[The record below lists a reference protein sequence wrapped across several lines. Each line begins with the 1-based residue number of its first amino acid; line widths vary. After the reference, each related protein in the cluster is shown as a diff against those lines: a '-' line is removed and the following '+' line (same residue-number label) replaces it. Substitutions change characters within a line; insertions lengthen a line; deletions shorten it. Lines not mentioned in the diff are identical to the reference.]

1 MVIPRPDN
9 GILKR
14 VYSNIVNAKD
24 FVGIEFPDR
33 ILRRLYTYG
42 SLENTEEGFRFEVKN
57 RLRDAEL
64 TRVLSVEVDGTEYDN
79 DGIVLS
85 FGDDE
90 VRADGLTDS
99 ERIDFPVG
107 RTVTVYIEGEELSY
121 GDHDVRL
128 NFETDPFGELDLRVT
143 DTLSEED
150 DEFVGIPRR
159 EGDENFSEEAIRER
173 HEFIEETTDAEL
185 EHVSGYSIEPDET
198 EGNIENFVGVAQVP
212 VGVAGPLKINGE
224 HAQGEFPIPLAT
236 TEGTLVASYSRGM
249 KAINMSGGA
258 ECTVMEDRM
267 NRAPAFVFDSAREG
281 REFRD
286 WVFEHYDDVR
296 REAEETSS
304 VAELESIEP
313 YTTSRFVYLR
323 FNFTTG
329 DAAGQNMVGK
339 ATFAGCNWIL
349 ENYPGHVD
357 NFYLEGN
364 MATDKKA
371 SQVNTLRTRGKTVTA
386 EAVVDRKVVTRHL
399 GAEPESLVRHG
410 DVGTMGAYM
419 AGANNNGAHPANGI
433 AAMFVA
439 CGQDEANVA
448 ESSAGMV
455 HSEITDS
462 DDLYVSVT
470 VPSLIV
476 ATHGGGT
483 SLPTQRE
490 CLKML
495 GCHGTGKVDKFAEIV
510 AGVVLAG
517 ELSLASAISASD
529 WVTSHEAL
537 GRNR

>member
-14 VYSNIVNAKD
+14 VYSNIVSAKD
-24 FVGIEFPDR
+24 FVGIDFPDR
-33 ILRRLYTYG
+33 VLRRLYTYG
-42 SLENTEEGFRFEVKN
+42 SLENTEDGFSFEVKN

-64 TRVLSVEVDGTEYDN
+64 TNAESVGVDGTEYDIE
-79 DGIVLS
+79 GVVLE
-85 FGDDE
+85 FGDEEARADE
-90 VRADGLTDS
+90 VSDTN
-99 ERIDFPVG
+99 RIEFPVG
-107 RTVTVYIEGEELSY
+107 RTVTVRVEGDELEY
-121 GDHDVRL
+121 GDHDIRL
-128 NFETDPFGELDLRVT
+128 EFGTEPFGELDLRVT
-143 DTLSEED
+143 DTLSEEE
-150 DEFVGIPRR
+150 DERLGIPRK
-159 EGDENFSEEAIRER
+159 EGDQNFSEEAIEER
-173 HEFIEETTDAEL
+173 HEFLKETADVEL
-185 EHVSGYSIEPDET
+185 EHVSGYSIDPAEA

-212 VGVAGPLKINGE
+212 IGVAGPLKVNGE
-224 HAQGEFPIPLAT
+224 HAKGEFPIPLAT

-267 NRAPAFVFDSAREG
+267 NRAPAFVFNSAREA

-286 WVFEHYDDVR
+286 WVFDNYDDVR

-313 YTTSRFVYLR
+313 YTSSRFLYLR

-349 ENYPGHVD
+349 ENYPGHVE

-371 SQVNTLRTRGKTVTA
+371 SQLNSLRTRGKTVTA
-386 EAVVDRKVVTRHL
+386 EAVIDRRVMTRHL
-399 GAEPESLVRHG
+399 GAEPESLAHHG

-419 AGANNNGAHPANGI
+419 AGANTNGAHPANGI

-448 ESSAGMV
+448 ESSAAFV
-455 HSEITDS
+455 HSELTES

-476 ATHGGGT
+476 ATYGGGT
-483 SLPTQRE
+483 GLPTQQE
-490 CLKML
+490 CLSML
-495 GCHGTGKVDKFAEIV
+495 GCDGSGNVMKFAEIV

>member
-14 VYSNIVNAKD
+14 VYSNLVNAKD

-42 SLENTEEGFRFEVKN
+42 SLENVEDGVKFEVKN
-57 RLRDAEL
+57 RLRDAKL
-64 TRVLSVEVDGTEYDN
+64 TSVEYVEINNERYDR
-79 DGIVLS
+79 VRLS
-85 FGDDE
+85 LGEDARYSDE
-90 VRADGLTDS
+90 IS
-99 ERIDFPVG
+99 EEDPVDFPVG
-107 RTVTVYIEGEELSY
+107 RTVTAYVEREPLDY
-121 GDHDVRL
+121 GDHDIRIKFKT
-128 NFETDPFGELDLRVT
+128 NPFGKLDLQVT
-143 DTLSEED
+143 DSLSEE
-150 DEFVGIPRR
+150 EEELTGVPRM
-159 EGDENFSEEAIRER
+159 EGDENFSEEAIKER
-173 HEFIEETTDAEL
+173 QDFLEEISNTEL
-185 EHVSGYSIEPDET
+185 EHVPQYSIDPAET
-198 EGNIENFVGVAQVP
+198 EGNIENFVGAAQIP
-212 VGVAGPLKINGE
+212 LGIAGPLKINGE

-236 TEGTLVASYSRGM
+236 TEGTLVASYNRGM

-258 ECTVMEDRM
+258 ECTVVQDRM
-267 NRAPAFVFDSAREG
+267 NRAPAFVFDSAREA

-286 WVFEHYDDVR
+286 WVFKNYDNVR
-296 REAEETSS
+296 EAAEETSS

-313 YTTSRFVYLR
+313 YMMSRFLYLR
-323 FNFTTG
+323 FNFRTG

-339 ATFAGCNWIL
+339 ATFAGCNWLL
-349 ENYPGHVD
+349 ENFPGYVE

-371 SQVNTLRTRGKTVTA
+371 SQINSLRTRGKTVTA
-386 EAVVDRKVVTRHL
+386 ESVIDRKVVVRHL
-399 GAEPESLVRHG
+399 GAEPESLAHHG

-419 AGANNNGAHPANGI
+419 AGANSNGAHAANGI

-448 ESSAGMV
+448 ESSASFV
-455 HSEITDS
+455 HTEVTES
-462 DDLYVSVT
+462 DDLYVSIT
-470 VPSLIV
+470 IPSLIV
-476 ATHGGGT
+476 ATYGGGT
-483 SLPTQRE
+483 NLPTQRE

-495 GCHGTGKVDKFAEIV
+495 NCHGTGNVKKFAEVV
-510 AGVVLAG
+510 AGVCLAG

>member
-14 VYSNIVNAKD
+14 VYSNLVSAKD
-24 FVGIEFPDR
+24 FVGIDFPDR

-42 SLENTEEGFRFEVKN
+42 SLENVDDGVKFEVKN
-57 RLRDAEL
+57 RLRDAKL
-64 TRVLSVEVDGTEYDN
+64 TSVEYVEINNERYEE
-79 DGIVLS
+79 VRLS
-85 FGDDE
+85 LGDDT
-90 VRADGLTDS
+90 RYSDKIS
-99 ERIDFPVG
+99 EDDPIEFPVG
-107 RTVTVYIEGEELSY
+107 RTVTAFVEREPLEY
-121 GDHDVRL
+121 GDHDIRIK
-128 NFETDPFGELDLRVT
+128 FETKPFGKLDLKVS
-143 DTLSEED
+143 DSLSEE
-150 DEFVGIPRR
+150 EEELTGIPRR
-159 EGDENFSEEAIRER
+159 EGDENYSEDAIKER
-173 HEFIEETTDAEL
+173 HDFLEEVSNAEL
-185 EHVSGYSIEPDET
+185 EHVPQYSIDPLET

-212 VGVAGPLKINGE
+212 LGIAGPLKINGE

-236 TEGTLVASYSRGM
+236 SEGTLVASYNRGM

-258 ECTVMEDRM
+258 ECTVVEDRM
-267 NRAPAFVFDSAREG
+267 NRAPAFVFDSAREA

-286 WVFEHYDDVR
+286 WFFRNYEHIK
-296 REAEETSS
+296 EAAEETSS

-313 YTTSRFVYLR
+313 YMVSRFLYLR
-323 FNFTTG
+323 FNFRTG

-339 ATFAGCNWIL
+339 ATFAGCNWVL
-349 ENYPGHVD
+349 ENYPGYVE

-371 SQVNTLRTRGKTVTA
+371 SQINTLRTRGKRVTA
-386 EAVVDRKVVTRHL
+386 EAVIDRKVVIRHL
-399 GAEPESLVRHG
+399 GAEPESLAHHG

-419 AGANNNGAHPANGI
+419 AGANSNGAHAANGI

-448 ESSAGMV
+448 ESSASLV
-455 HSEITDS
+455 HTEVTES
-462 DDLYVSVT
+462 DDLYVSIT
-470 VPSLIV
+470 IPSLIV
-476 ATHGGGT
+476 ATYGGGT
-483 SLPTQRE
+483 NLPTQRE

-495 GCHGTGKVDKFAEIV
+495 NCHGQGNVNKFAEIV
-510 AGVVLAG
+510 AGVCLAG

>member
-14 VYSNIVNAKD
+14 VYSNLVNAKD
-24 FVGIEFPDR
+24 LVGIEFPDR

-42 SLENTEEGFRFEVKN
+42 SLENVENGVKFEVKN
-57 RLRDAEL
+57 RLRDAKL
-64 TRVLSVEVDGTEYDN
+64 TSVEYVE
-79 DGIVLS
+79 I
-85 FGDDE
+85 DDE
-90 VRADGLTDS
+90 RYDRVRLSLGEDARYSDEIS
-99 ERIDFPVG
+99 EEDPIEFPVG
-107 RTVTVYIEGEELSY
+107 RTVTTFVERDHLDY
-121 GDHDVRL
+121 GDHDIRVKFKTR
-128 NFETDPFGELDLRVT
+128 PFGKLDLQVT
-143 DTLSEED
+143 DSLSEE
-150 DEFVGIPRR
+150 EEELTGIPRR
-159 EGDENFSEEAIRER
+159 EGDENFSEEAIHER
-173 HEFIEETTDAEL
+173 HEFLEDVSNAEL
-185 EHVSGYSIEPDET
+185 EHVPQYSIDPAET

-212 VGVAGPLKINGE
+212 LGIAGPLKINGE

-236 TEGTLVASYSRGM
+236 SEGTLVASYNRGM

-258 ECTVMEDRM
+258 ECTVVQDRM
-267 NRAPAFVFDSAREG
+267 NRAPAFVFDSAREA

-286 WVFEHYDDVR
+286 WVFKNYDTVKQ
-296 REAEETSS
+296 EAEDTSS

-313 YTTSRFVYLR
+313 YMLSRFVYLR
-323 FNFTTG
+323 FNFRTG

-349 ENYPGHVD
+349 ENFPGYVE

-371 SQVNTLRTRGKTVTA
+371 SQINTLRTRGKTVTA
-386 EAVVDRKVVTRHL
+386 EAVIDRKVVIRHL
-399 GAEPESLVRHG
+399 GAEPESLAHHG

-419 AGANNNGAHPANGI
+419 AGANSNGAHAANGI

-448 ESSAGMV
+448 ESSASLV
-455 HSEITDS
+455 HTEVTES
-462 DDLYVSVT
+462 DDLYVSIT
-470 VPSLIV
+470 IPSLIV
-476 ATHGGGT
+476 ATYGGGT
-483 SLPTQRE
+483 NLPTQRE

-495 GCHGTGKVDKFAEIV
+495 NCHGTGNVKKFAEIV
-510 AGVVLAG
+510 AGVCLAG